1 MYCYSQ
7 PQNSIPDVIIW
18 MLSGNKR
25 VACKR
30 IPSHLVMF
38 STTAQSMGKLC
49 AKQMTFFLTVSYV
62 GFVKHLWDTLTR
74 GVVRQVPHSSP
85 PNSLHSSTSLL
96 PSPQPPALSEE
107 GELKSCK
114 DRAQV
119 TVTLWL
125 GKTEYTIGKSFED
138 IRRDGNVNVCADTV
152 SI

>member
-1 MYCYSQ
+1 VKSNY
-7 PQNSIPDVIIW
+7 
-18 MLSGNKR
+18 
-25 VACKR
+25 
-30 IPSHLVMF
+30 
-38 STTAQSMGKLC
+38 TAM
-49 AKQMTFFLTVSYV
+49 
-62 GFVKHLWDTLTR
+62 
-74 GVVRQVPHSSP
+74 RQVPHSSP
-85 PNSLHSSTSLL
+85 PNSLHSSTSLP

-138 IRRDGNVNVCADTV
+138 IRQDGTVNVYADTV